1 MSMFKR
7 PKAQPVLI
15 ATIAVLFGSFLVMAL
30 LKSSAAYAPI
40 VNNLAMSSGGV
51 IGEFKIWTLVT
62 HPLVASIAWYNVV
75 INCLI
80 LYMFAGELE
89 EWWGGARLLL
99 FFILVSLGAGLACL
113 LVGFITPTATAGARP
128 LVVASICA
136 WGLIFRDRRSSLFG
150 IVELKGIHYVWLSLG
165 IVALDAL
172 SFGPLMIVPRL
183 GGIAMAVV
191 LTMGLWRKNF
201 VKVTWGD
208 FLAKVGLRKKPR
220 LTVVPPLSKKP
231 GKYDIN

>member
-1 MSMFKR
+1 MFNR
-7 PKAQPVLI
+7 PKAPPVLL
-15 ATIAVLFGSFLVMAL
+15 ATIAVLFGSFLLIAL
-30 LKSSAAYAPI
+30 SQSFGAADTIAKNLAFSSA
-40 VNNLAMSSGGV
+40 GV
-51 IGEFKIWTLVT
+51 ISEFKIWTLVT

-75 INCLI
+75 INCII

-113 LVGFITPTATAGARP
+113 LVGLFIPTAAAGARP

-136 WGLIFRDRRSSLFG
+136 WGLIFKDRRSSLFG
-150 IVELKGIHYVWLSLG
+150 IVELKGIHYVWLSLA

-183 GGIAMAVV
+183 GAIAVAVV